1 MDYKLLR
8 NGSKIPCVGLGTWQ
22 INDREQMK
30 NIISTAIDAGY
41 QLIDTAAAY
50 ANEISLGKAILEKGV
65 AREQIYLTDKVW
77 NTNRGFD
84 AVQKACRQSLKKL
97 KTDYLDLYLIHW
109 PASPNLH
116 KNWKDI
122 NADTWRGME
131 QLCKDGLVKNIGVC
145 NFKQHHLEE
154 LKKTAELMPLVNQ
167 YEFHVGMHDQELLDY
182 CNKEHIVIEASSPLG
197 NGQILNNKNL
207 KELSFQ
213 KQISVAQI
221 CLKWCL
227 KKRLVVIPK
236 ASATQRI
243 LENIDLFSF
252 ELTDDEMIA
261 IDNIEYCGGLGFD
274 SDEVTQFG

>member
-8 NGSKIPCVGLGTWQ
+8 NGNKIPCVGLGTWQ

-84 AVQKACRQSLKKL
+84 AVQKACRQSLRKL

-109 PASPNLH
+109 PASPKLH
-116 KNWKDI
+116 ENWKDI

-145 NFKQHHLEE
+145 NFKPHHLEE

-167 YEFHVGMHDQELLDY
+167 YEFHIGMHNQELLNY
-182 CNKEHIVIEASSPLG
+182 CNKEQIVIEASSPLG
-197 NGQILNNKNL
+197 NGQILSN
-207 KELSFQ
+207 KELQKLSLQ
-213 KQISVAQI
+213 KQLSVAQI

-227 KKRLVVIPK
+227 QKGLVVIPK
-236 ASATQRI
+236 ASSTQRI

-252 ELTDDEMIA
+252 ELTEDEMIA